1 MSEINKAIDK
11 LISIAEA
18 EVGYLEKKTPQM
30 LDDKTANAGK
40 NNYTKYGRDLVK
52 WIGSPFANGVAWCQE
67 YFQWLVI
74 TAFGKDTA
82 KRLMGGWTAYTPTA
96 SNFYVQMGR
105 WHTKNPKRG
114 NQIFFHNTQRICHT
128 GLVYAVD
135 NNYVYTIEGNTSA
148 GNGVIANGG
157 GVAKKKYPLNYKS
170 ITGYGRPDYS
180 IVDSTNIS
188 TSTPASTKNNVT
200 YSNPYPVPSST
211 VRMGS
216 KGNWVKW
223 VQYQLNGIGKY
234 GLVIDGDFG
243 NNTKNAVLDFQRKNG
258 LEVDA
263 IVGPDTRKTLSD
275 VGKRVEI

>member
-1 MSEINKAIDK
+1 MNSIDK
-11 LISIAEA
+11 LIAIAEN
-18 EVGYLEKKTPQM
+18 EVGYLEKKSNNQ
-30 LDDKTANAGK
+30 LDDKIANAGY
-40 NNYTKYGRDLVK
+40 NNYTKYARDLVK
-52 WIGSPFANGVAWCQE
+52 WIGSPYVQAQPYCDMFCDWC
-67 YFQWLVI
+67 FVV
-74 TAFGKDTA
+74 AFGKETA
-82 KRLMGGWTAYTPTA
+82 KKLLGGWSAYTPTSA
-96 SNFYVQMGR
+96 NFYVQMGR
-105 WHTKNPKRG
+105 WHTTNPKRG
-114 NQIFFHNTQRICHT
+114 DQIFFHNSQRICHT

-180 IVDSTNIS
+180 IVDSANIS
-188 TSTPASTKNNVT
+188 TPTPASTKNNVT